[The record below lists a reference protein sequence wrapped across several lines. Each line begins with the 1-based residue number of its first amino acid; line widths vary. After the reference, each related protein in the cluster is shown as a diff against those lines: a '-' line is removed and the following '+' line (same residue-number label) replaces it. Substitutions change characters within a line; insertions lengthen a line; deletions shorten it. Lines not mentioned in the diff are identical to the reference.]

1 MSLNTLE
8 PSLAGK
14 TVITAALTGTGTPK
28 EKNPALPT
36 QPAEIAEDAY
46 RCWKAGAA
54 IVHLHM
60 RDDNNVGTM
69 DKERFRETVQR
80 IRDKCDVII
89 NLTTSG
95 ERDAS
100 DERRMEHVME
110 LRPEI
115 ATFDAG
121 TFNWMPKMVF
131 ENSPQF
137 LTKLGTMLT
146 QENIKPEC
154 EVFDSG
160 MLHIAEYY
168 AKQGVIRAPLHIQFV
183 LGVLGGAQATVE
195 NLVHLKNKLPEGYTW
210 AALGI
215 GATHLPMLYATLALG
230 GHLRVGL
237 EDNLYFA
244 HGQLATNEMLVQRA
258 RQAVELYGREVAT
271 PAEARKIYGLR
282 EA

>member
-1 MSLNTLE
+1 MNHTSDHTLLN
-8 PSLAGK
+8 K

-54 IVHLHM
+54 VVHLHM

-69 DKERFRETVQR
+69 DKERFRETVRR
-80 IRDKCDVII
+80 IRDKCGVVI

-100 DERRMEHVME
+100 DERRMEHVLE

-137 LTKLGTMLT
+137 LTKLGALLT
-146 QENIKPEC
+146 EQGIKPEC

-168 AKQGVIRAPLHIQFV
+168 AQQGVIKAPLHIQFV
-183 LGVLGGAQATVE
+183 LGVLGGAKATVE
-195 NLVHLKNKLPEGYTW
+195 NLVHLKNKLPAGYTW

-215 GATHLPMLYATLALG
+215 GSAHLPILYATIALG

-244 HGQLATNEMLVQRA
+244 RGKLATNEMLVQRA
-258 RQAVELYGREVAT
+258 RQAVELYGGAVAT
-271 PAEARKIYGLR
+271 PEEARKIYGLR